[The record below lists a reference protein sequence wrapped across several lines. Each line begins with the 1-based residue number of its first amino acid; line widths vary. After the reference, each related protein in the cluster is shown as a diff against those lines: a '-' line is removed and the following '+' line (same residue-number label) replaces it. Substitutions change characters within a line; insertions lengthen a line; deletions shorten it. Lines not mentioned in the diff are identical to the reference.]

1 MIDLQDKEHCPSFEE
16 LTEYIRNPVFRI
28 FSQKI
33 RTDYNCREKIEY
45 SSCSLEKGWNIKFR
59 KSGRTLCTIYPRE
72 SYFTVMLVVGR
83 KEKEPFETILP
94 DCNVTLQEI
103 YRQTKEGNG
112 QRWLMVELE
121 DEDEMYRDVFRFLE
135 IRAKR

>member
-1 MIDLQDKEHCPSFEE
+1 MLDLQDKDHRPSFEE

-72 SYFTVMLVVGR
+72 SYFTVMLVVGL
-83 KEKEPFETILP
+83 KEKELFESMLSNCTKK
-94 DCNVTLQEI
+94 CKKYMN
-103 YRQTKEGNG
+103 RQKRET
-112 QRWLMVELE
+112 
-121 DEDEMYRDVFRFLE
+121 DRDG
-135 IRAKR
+135 